1 MTALTHPAL
10 VLIGA
15 APLVAVLPR
24 RIGAGATALAAAL
37 GLALVWRL
45 EDGTRLTHDLYGLE
59 LTLLEATALARP
71 FALVFATVGL
81 LGAIYGWT
89 LMNPIER
96 AAGLATVG
104 AGIGVVLA
112 GDLISLFVFWEFKVV
127 TVVLLIA
134 ARGRPA
140 SAAAAQRYLHV
151 HLAAGVIL
159 LGGVLWQ
166 ITTTGS
172 STLTGFGPGGS
183 GLYGSGIL
191 ILIGVLVGAAA
202 VPFHAWL
209 PDAYPAA
216 SLTGAVLL
224 SAITTK
230 SAVYV
235 LARTMA
241 GTEILIWVGV
251 AMAVVGVTF
260 AMLQDNLR
268 RLLSYHIVSQVGFM
282 VAAIGVGT
290 AAAVNGATAHATAHV
305 LYKGLLLMAV
315 GALIYATGRDRASA
329 LGGLTRALPV
339 LLALYMV
346 GALSISGLVGF
357 SGFPAKELAVTSV
370 GAGGATVAQWA
381 LKFASVGTFL
391 SVGLKLPAL
400 AWGGAARGST
410 TPIRSIPGSMYTA
423 MGLAAVAN
431 LALGLRPQWLF
442 GLLPSP
448 ESFTPFTV
456 AKVAEST
463 ALLAATAVGFALWRY
478 RLIGNTIK
486 VSTPTTSID
495 IDALYRELPASVAAR
510 RSASPAAD
518 EPTATTTTGTMSG
531 PDTVIP
537 HAHPRPVNNPIADRG
552 RQVIAHT
559 RSLIVTPGP
568 VGPGWLIGGSVAGA
582 MVLVLTVILAT
593 VGS

>member
-1 MTALTHPAL
+1 MNALAHPAL
-10 VLIGA
+10 VLILA

-24 RIGAGATALAAAL
+24 RFGAAATTFVAAL
-37 GLALVWRL
+37 GLGLVWRL
-45 EDGTRLTHDLYGLE
+45 EEGVRLTHDLYGLD
-59 LTLLEATALARP
+59 LTLVDVTALARP
-71 FALVFATVGL
+71 FALVFATVGV
-81 LGAIYGWT
+81 LGALYGWS

-104 AGIGVVLA
+104 AGLGVVLA
-112 GDLISLFVFWEFKVV
+112 GDLISLFLFWEFKVV

-140 SAAAAQRYLHV
+140 SSAAAQRYLHV
-151 HLAAGVIL
+151 HLAAGVVL
-159 LGGVLWQ
+159 LGGVIWQ

-172 STLTGFGPGGS
+172 AALEGLGPHTAAA
-183 GLYGSGIL
+183 GLYGPGIM
-191 ILIGVLVGAAA
+191 ILIGVLIGAAA

-241 GTEILIWVGV
+241 GTEILIWIGV
-251 AMAVVGVTF
+251 AMALVGVTF

-315 GALIYATGRDRASA
+315 GALVYATGRDRASA
-329 LGGLTRALPV
+329 LGGLARTLPV
-339 LLALYMV
+339 LLVLYMV

-357 SGFPAKELAVTSV
+357 SGFPAKELAVSSV
-370 GAGGATVAQWA
+370 GSGGASVAKWA

-410 TPIRSIPGSMYTA
+410 TPLRSIPATMYVA
-423 MGLAAVAN
+423 MGIAAAAN
-431 LALGLRPQWLF
+431 LALGLRPSLLF
-442 GLLPSP
+442 DLLPTP
-448 ESFTPFTV
+448 ESFAPFTV
-456 AKVAEST
+456 AKIAEST
-463 ALLAATAVGFALWRY
+463 ALLAATAVGFLLWRY
-478 RLIGNTIK
+478 RLIGNTTK
-486 VSTPTTSID
+486 VGTPTTSMD
-495 IDALYRELPASVAAR
+495 TDAVYRELPAAFAAR
-510 RSASPAAD
+510 RSSTQAAPEASPSQSQPIRAVLTERGQPLLARARSVVS
-518 EPTATTTTGTMSG
+518 TSG
-531 PDTVIP
+531 PV
-537 HAHPRPVNNPIADRG
+537 A
-552 RQVIAHT
+552 
-559 RSLIVTPGP
+559 
-568 VGPGWLIGGSVAGA
+568 PGWLIGGSVAGA
-582 MVLVLTVILAT
+582 MVLVLTVILAG
-593 VGS
+593 VVI